1 MKEESLLLLSDL
13 QKLINQVVLIDYT
26 IIILEG
32 GKFMQIIFIHH
43 SCFLV
48 ELDDKVL
55 IFDYFDG
62 NKVEGMH
69 FTGKLPSYEPDTKIY
84 MFASHSHKD
93 HYDMDILRLAG
104 KYSNI
109 HYIFS
114 KDIRISPHFLSK
126 HGIDPAVRDRVT
138 FVSPDNTYHVDDMDI
153 MTLRSTDAGVAF
165 YVTSNGVSLFHAGD
179 LNDWEWDGAGNL
191 INGRVRRAFRHEIKK
206 LSEKPINVAFFPMD
220 PKLMEYQFKGFDFF
234 LQNTSAEF
242 VFPMHMWQ
250 DYSGIIE
257 YKKRLSNKDKADRVI
272 EIERENQTFAFGE
285 NY

>member
-1 MKEESLLLLSDL
+1 
-13 QKLINQVVLIDYT
+13 
-26 IIILEG
+26 
-32 GKFMQIIFIHH
+32 MQIIFIHH

-62 NKVEGMH
+62 DKVEGMH

-93 HYDMDILRLAG
+93 HYDMDILRLTD
-104 KYSNI
+104 KYPNI
-109 HYIFS
+109 HYVFS

-126 HGIDPAVRDRVT
+126 HGIDHAVRDKVT
-138 FVSPDNTYHVDDMDI
+138 FVSPDNTYHVDDLDI

-165 YVTSNGVSLFHAGD
+165 YVASNGVSLFHAGD
-179 LNDWEWDGAGNL
+179 LNDWEWDGAGDL

-250 DYSGIIE
+250 DYSGITE
-257 YKKRLSNKDKADRVI
+257 YKKRLSNKEMADRVI

>member
-1 MKEESLLLLSDL
+1 
-13 QKLINQVVLIDYT
+13 
-26 IIILEG
+26 
-32 GKFMQIIFIHH
+32 MQIIFIHH

-62 NKVEGMH
+62 DKVQGMH

-93 HYDMDILRLAG
+93 HYDMDILRLTD
-104 KYSNI
+104 KYPNI
-109 HYIFS
+109 HYVFS
-114 KDIRISPHFLSK
+114 KDIRINPHFLSK
-126 HGIDPAVRDRVT
+126 HGIDPAVRERVT
-138 FVSPDNTYHVDDMDI
+138 FVSPDNTYHVDDLDI

-179 LNDWEWDGAGNL
+179 LNDWEWDGAGDL

-220 PKLMEYQFKGFDFF
+220 PKLMEYQFKGFDYF

-250 DYSGIIE
+250 DYSGITE
-257 YKKRLSNKDKADRVI
+257 YKKRLSNKEMADRVI

>member
-1 MKEESLLLLSDL
+1 MCSIIKKSVQFYALMISLHKER
-13 QKLINQVVLIDYT
+13 KKRKRVGY
-26 IIILEG
+26 
-32 GKFMQIIFIHH
+32 MQIVFIHH

-62 NKVEGMH
+62 SHVEGMH

-93 HYDMDILRLAG
+93 HYDMDILRLAD

-109 HYIFS
+109 HYVFS

-126 HGIDPAVRDRVT
+126 HGIDPAVRERVT
-138 FVSPDNTYHVDDMDI
+138 FVSPDNTYHVDDLDI

-179 LNDWEWDGAGNL
+179 LNDWEWDGAGDL

-220 PKLMEYQFKGFDFF
+220 PKLTEYQFKGFDFF

-250 DYSGIIE
+250 DYSGIAE
-257 YKKRLSNKDKADRVI
+257 YKKRLSNKDMADRVI

>member
-1 MKEESLLLLSDL
+1 
-13 QKLINQVVLIDYT
+13 
-26 IIILEG
+26 
-32 GKFMQIIFIHH
+32 MQIIFIHH

-62 NKVEGMH
+62 DKVEGMH

-93 HYDMDILRLAG
+93 HYDMDILRLAD
-104 KYSNI
+104 KYLNI

-138 FVSPDNTYHVDDMDI
+138 FVSPDNTYHVDDLDI

-165 YVTSNGVSLFHAGD
+165 YVISNGVSLFHAGD
-179 LNDWEWDGAGNL
+179 LNDWEWDGAGDL

-234 LQNTSAEF
+234 YKIPRQSLCFLCTCGRTTAVLLNT
-242 VFPMHMWQ
+242 
-250 DYSGIIE
+250 
-257 YKKRLSNKDKADRVI
+257 KR
-272 EIERENQTFAFGE
+272 G
-285 NY
+285 

>member
-1 MKEESLLLLSDL
+1 MCSIIKKSVQFYALMISLHKER
-13 QKLINQVVLIDYT
+13 KKRKRVGY
-26 IIILEG
+26 
-32 GKFMQIIFIHH
+32 MQIVFIHH

-62 NKVEGMH
+62 DKVEGVH

-93 HYDMDILRLAG
+93 HYDMDILRLAD

-126 HGIDPAVRDRVT
+126 HGIDPAVRERVT
-138 FVSPDNTYHVDDMDI
+138 FVSPDNTYHVDDLDI

-179 LNDWEWDGAGNL
+179 LNDWEWDGAGDL

-250 DYSGIIE
+250 DYSGIAE
-257 YKKRLSNKDKADRVI
+257 YKKRLSNKDMADRVI

>member
-1 MKEESLLLLSDL
+1 
-13 QKLINQVVLIDYT
+13 
-26 IIILEG
+26 
-32 GKFMQIIFIHH
+32 
-43 SCFLV
+43 
-48 ELDDKVL
+48 
-55 IFDYFDG
+55 
-62 NKVEGMH
+62 
-69 FTGKLPSYEPDTKIY
+69 
-84 MFASHSHKD
+84 
-93 HYDMDILRLAG
+93 MDRG
-104 KYSNI
+104 
-109 HYIFS
+109 
-114 KDIRISPHFLSK
+114 
-126 HGIDPAVRDRVT
+126 T
-138 FVSPDNTYHVDDMDI
+138 FVSPDNTYHVDYLDI

-179 LNDWEWDGAGNL
+179 LNDWEWDGAGDL

-250 DYSGIIE
+250 DYSGITE
-257 YKKRLSNKDKADRVI
+257 YKKRLSNKDMADRVI

>member
-1 MKEESLLLLSDL
+1 
-13 QKLINQVVLIDYT
+13 
-26 IIILEG
+26 
-32 GKFMQIIFIHH
+32 MQIIFIHH

-62 NKVEGMH
+62 DKVEGMH

-93 HYDMDILRLAG
+93 HYDMDILRLTD

-109 HYIFS
+109 HYVFS

-138 FVSPDNTYHVDDMDI
+138 FVSPDNTYHVDDLDI

-179 LNDWEWDGAGNL
+179 LNDWELDGAGDL

-220 PKLMEYQFKGFDFF
+220 PKLMEYQFKGFDYF

-250 DYSGIIE
+250 DYSGITE
-257 YKKRLSNKDKADRVI
+257 YKKRLSNKEMADRVI

>member
-1 MKEESLLLLSDL
+1 
-13 QKLINQVVLIDYT
+13 
-26 IIILEG
+26 
-32 GKFMQIIFIHH
+32 MQIIFIHH

-62 NKVEGMH
+62 DKVEGMH

-93 HYDMDILRLAG
+93 HYDMDILRLAD
-104 KYSNI
+104 KYPNI

-126 HGIDPAVRDRVT
+126 HGIDPAVRDKVT
-138 FVSPDNTYHVDDMDI
+138 FVSPDNTYHVDDLDI

-165 YVTSNGVSLFHAGD
+165 YVASNGVSLFHAGD
-179 LNDWEWDGAGNL
+179 LNDWEGDGAGDL

-250 DYSGIIE
+250 DYSNALI
-257 YKKRLSNKDKADRVI
+257 S
-272 EIERENQTFAFGE
+272 AFGLAGLGFGIGKLVIMLGDPE
-285 NY
+285 A

>member
-1 MKEESLLLLSDL
+1 
-13 QKLINQVVLIDYT
+13 
-26 IIILEG
+26 
-32 GKFMQIIFIHH
+32 MQIIFIHH

-62 NKVEGMH
+62 DKVEGMH

-93 HYDMDILRLAG
+93 HYDMDILRLTD
-104 KYSNI
+104 KYPNI
-109 HYIFS
+109 HYVFS

-138 FVSPDNTYHVDDMDI
+138 FVSPDNTYHVDDLDI

-165 YVTSNGVSLFHAGD
+165 YVASNGVSLFHAGD
-179 LNDWEWDGAGNL
+179 LNDWEWDGAGDL

-206 LSEKPINVAFFPMD
+206 LYGKTNKRGFFPD
-220 PKLMEYQFKGFDFF
+220 GSKAYGVSVQGF
-234 LQNTSAEF
+234 
-242 VFPMHMWQ
+242 
-250 DYSGIIE
+250 
-257 YKKRLSNKDKADRVI
+257 
-272 EIERENQTFAFGE
+272 
-285 NY
+285 

>member
-1 MKEESLLLLSDL
+1 
-13 QKLINQVVLIDYT
+13 
-26 IIILEG
+26 
-32 GKFMQIIFIHH
+32 MQIIFIHH

-62 NKVEGMH
+62 DKVEGMH

-93 HYDMDILRLAG
+93 HYDMDILRLTD
-104 KYSNI
+104 KYPNI

-114 KDIRISPHFLSK
+114 KDIRIRPHFLSK

-138 FVSPDNTYHVDDMDI
+138 FVSPDNTYHVDDLDI

-179 LNDWEWDGAGNL
+179 LNDWEWDGAGDL

-206 LSEKPINVAFFPMD
+206 LSEKPVNVAFFPMD

-250 DYSGIIE
+250 DYSSIAE
-257 YKKRLSNKDKADRVI
+257 YKKRLSNKDMADRVI

>member
-1 MKEESLLLLSDL
+1 
-13 QKLINQVVLIDYT
+13 
-26 IIILEG
+26 
-32 GKFMQIIFIHH
+32 MQIIFIHH
-43 SCFLV
+43 SCFLM

-62 NKVEGMH
+62 DKVEGMH

-93 HYDMDILRLAG
+93 HYDMDILRLTD

-109 HYIFS
+109 HYVFS

-126 HGIDPAVRDRVT
+126 HGIYPAVRDRVT
-138 FVSPDNTYHVDDMDI
+138 FVSPDNTYHVDDLDI

-165 YVTSNGVSLFHAGD
+165 YVISNGVSLFHAGD
-179 LNDWEWDGAGNL
+179 LNDWEWDGAGDL

-250 DYSGIIE
+250 DYSGITE
-257 YKKRLSNKDKADRVI
+257 YKKRLSNKDMADRVI